1 VRPYTARWVA
11 WSVGIVSI
19 VLMVAALVLFLIDR
33 AQGTLPESVGPW
45 TLLGGID
52 IAVNIPVPIL
62 GVLIASRRPEN
73 RIGWLYLGASLVLGI
88 VAFGQVYS
96 AHVLLADPGFLPGGR
111 FMAWLSTVLL
121 PIPICLLPFLLLL
134 FPTGHL
140 PSRRWRPVAW
150 LSAAVLLFLT
160 FSGAVFATTVWADP
174 FAGSQEAV
182 ADSVP
187 RYALAVFLVA
197 AVAYPVAM
205 LLSFASVV
213 VRFRRSTGDERL
225 QLKWFVA
232 AAAVVAVTF
241 SLGFFSDTVAASLG
255 SSLSLA
261 FLDVAIALA
270 ILKYRLYDIDVIIGK
285 TIVYGVLAVFITA
298 VYVVLVV
305 VIGAFIGVTEGLSL
319 LATAI
324 VAVAFQPIRQRAQRI
339 ANRLVYGK
347 RATPYEVLS
356 EFSEHV
362 GEAYAGEDIL
372 PRMARLLAEGTG
384 TSTAIVWLRVGSEIR
399 PAAVWPSNGETPAP
413 RRLTGDK
420 VPEFADVSVAVPVR
434 HQGEL
439 LGVFTL
445 VKPPN
450 EPLSPVEQKLVA
462 DLAAQAGLVLRNSR
476 LIEDLRA
483 SRQRLVAAQDEERR
497 RLERNLHDGAQQ
509 QLVALAVQARLAST
523 LVGRQPEK
531 ELEMLGD
538 IQAGLGDALETLRDL
553 ARGIYPPLLADK
565 GLASAVEA
573 QSRKAS
579 MPVRVETDGIGRY
592 SQEFEAAVYF
602 CVLEALQNASKYA
615 DASDVA
621 VRLWQENSDLLFSV
635 ADDGRGFDQ
644 ETTPLGTGL
653 QNMADRL
660 AALGGT
666 FDIRSRPGDGTTV
679 SGRIPVRSNRL
690 GRDVEYS
697 PRTLGDRP
705 AASPR
710 DPERDS
716 GSW

>member
-1 VRPYTARWVA
+1 MRRYTARWVA
-11 WSVGIVSI
+11 WSIGIVSI
-19 VLMVAALVLFLIDR
+19 ALMVAALVLFLIDR

-140 PSRRWRPVAW
+140 PSSRWRPVAW
-150 LSAAVLLFLT
+150 LSAAVLACLT

-174 FAGSQEAV
+174 FAGSEEAV

-187 RYALAVFLVA
+187 GIALAVFVVA
-197 AVAYPVAM
+197 AVAYPVVM

-241 SLGFFSDTVAASLG
+241 SLGFFSDTVAASLAA
-255 SSLSLA
+255 SLSLA

-285 TIVYGVLAVFITA
+285 TIVYGVLAAFITA

-384 TSTAIVWLRVGSEIR
+384 ASTAIVWLRVGSEIR
-399 PAAVWPSNGETPAP
+399 PAAVWPSNGGAPAP
-413 RRLTGDK
+413 RRLIGDK
-420 VPEFADVSVAVPVR
+420 VPEFVDVSVAVPVR

-509 QLVALAVQARLAST
+509 QLVALAVKARLACT
-523 LVGRQPEK
+523 LVGREPEK

-538 IQAGLGDALETLRDL
+538 LQEGLGDALETLRDL

-565 GLASAVEA
+565 GLPSAVEA

-579 MPVRVETDGIGRY
+579 MPVRVETDSIGRY

-615 DASDVA
+615 EASDVT
-621 VRLWQENSDLLFSV
+621 VRLWQENGDLLFSV
-635 ADDGRGFDQ
+635 ADDGRGFDR
-644 ETTPLGTGL
+644 ETTSLGAGL
-653 QNMADRL
+653 QNMTDRL

-666 FDIRSRPGDGTTV
+666 LNIRSRPGGGTTV
-679 SGRIPVRSNRL
+679 SGRIPVPSRR
-690 GRDVEYS
+690 
-697 PRTLGDRP
+697 
-705 AASPR
+705 ASL
-710 DPERDS
+710 ET
-716 GSW
+716 